1 MANKNVFVSFR
12 GQQLP
17 VANVRNE
24 AGGQAYQLT
33 PKQAL
38 AQYVMTGCLNTTFY
52 AQAEQQL
59 DWVLQYSNQVDAKFI
74 AQLAVYARQQGYM
87 KDMPALLVAVLAN
100 KDLKLFSQIFPQ
112 VIDNGKM
119 LRNFV
124 QMIRSG
130 QTGRKSLGSRPKK
143 MIQNWL
149 AQRSVDQLFHAAVG
163 QSPSLADIIKMVHPH
178 PTEANRA
185 ALYGYLIGRPV
196 NAADLPEMVR
206 HFEQFKQGETDKVP
220 EVPFQMLT
228 ALSLST
234 AEWQAIA
241 RQAPWQMT
249 RMNLNSFARHGVYT
263 DTALTRQLANRL
275 QSAELIKKA
284 RVFPYQLMTS
294 YVMLDKTVPSIIK
307 DALQQALEIALT
319 HVPRLKGKVYVCPD
333 VSGSMQMP
341 VTGYRKGATS
351 VVRCVDIAALLAVA
365 IVRTN
370 RQANILPFDTQV
382 YEFKPR
388 QGVLHNA
395 QQLAQFGGGGTNCS
409 LPLQLLNQQRA
420 KADLVIYISDN
431 ESWADRY
438 HGRGTGMMAQWQQ
451 FQKRN
456 PKARLVCLDIQP
468 YGTVQTQPR
477 PDVLHIGGFSDAVFK
492 ILACFVNGQLQPDY
506 WVKQIEAVKIH

>member
-1 MANKNVFVSFR
+1 MANKNVFASFR

-100 KDLKLFSQIFPQ
+100 KDLKLFSQVFPQ

-130 QTGRKSLGSRPKK
+130 QSGRKSLGSRPKK
-143 MIQNWL
+143 MVQNWL

-196 NAADLPEMVR
+196 NTADLPEIVR
-206 HFEQFKQGETDKVP
+206 QFEQFKQGEINEVP

-228 ALSLST
+228 ALSLSA

-249 RMNLNSFARHGVYT
+249 RMNLNTFARHGVYT
-263 DTALTRQLANRL
+263 NAALTRQLANRL
-275 QSAELIKKA
+275 RSAELIKKA

-294 YVMLDKTVPSIIK
+294 YIMLDKTVPSVIK

-319 HVPRLKGKVYVCPD
+319 HVPRLKAKVYVCPD

-351 VVRCVDIAALLAVA
+351 VVRCVDVAALLAVA

-492 ILACFVNGQLQPDY
+492 ILPCFVNGQLHPDY
-506 WVKQIEAVKIH
+506 WVNQIEALKVH